1 MIFKQKELK
10 VVDKLD
16 DLLKDLEKKL
26 NSFPLKSE
34 LASFIK
40 NTNQSNFKLTPNQ
53 LFDSLN
59 KSEEK
64 IIKLINNLYTKHR
77 ENLFIDFTQL
87 LQIYFPEN
95 MKRFQHKTTINL
107 DSMNRNLYE
116 YITYDEYKLLQDYFT
131 KSYFLLRFCSDK
143 IYSFGLCG

>member
-64 IIKLINNLYTKHR
+64 IIKLIVVLCW
-77 ENLFIDFTQL
+77 
-87 LQIYFPEN
+87 
-95 MKRFQHKTTINL
+95 KRFIFSGK
-107 DSMNRNLYE
+107 
-116 YITYDEYKLLQDYFT
+116 
-131 KSYFLLRFCSDK
+131 
-143 IYSFGLCG
+143 